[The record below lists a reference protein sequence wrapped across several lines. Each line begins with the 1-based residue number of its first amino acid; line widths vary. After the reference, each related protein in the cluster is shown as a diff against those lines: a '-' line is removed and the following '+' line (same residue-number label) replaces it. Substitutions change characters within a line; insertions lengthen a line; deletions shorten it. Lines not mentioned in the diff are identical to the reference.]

1 MVLGRAHLQRC
12 PVMQAGSPGG
22 RSAGPD
28 TGLHQSPRINPGKS
42 PALFKPCRHP
52 RLTVS
57 YKTAFLGLP
66 HGRKPDPLLSL
77 PGPHLSALPGRGPLL
92 GYPVAEALRIPQ
104 AGTLAHQLLPCS
116 QMVKKLVGGFLRLEI
131 KFKYYVEITKQIKSC

>member
-1 MVLGRAHLQRC
+1 MVLGWAHLQRC

-22 RSAGPD
+22 KSAGLD

-42 PALFKPCRHP
+42 PALFKPFQHSE
-52 RLTVS
+52 LMAS

-66 HGRKPDPLLSL
+66 HKRKPDPLLSL
-77 PGPHLSALPGRGPLL
+77 PGPHLSALPGRGPVL

-104 AGTLAHQLLPCS
+104 AGTLAHQPLPSS

-131 KFKYYVEITKQIKSC
+131 KFKYYVEITKQIKSR